1 MCERR
6 LLLKLVNGEMMF
18 MKIGIPRAL
27 LYYYYYPFWKTL
39 FTELGC
45 EVVLSDETN
54 TKIISEG
61 CHATE
66 TEICVPIKI
75 YNGHVAQLLKT
86 DVDYIFVPQM
96 HMVSHEYYC
105 PKFLGLIELV
115 KYSFEND
122 WDRFMF
128 LYYDTKTDDLSDLKV
143 HMPLC
148 DYLGVSKKQL
158 SQALKK
164 AASKQAEFRRLN
176 TSGYTV
182 TEAYDIF
189 DGKKAAPPAKNQ
201 DLTIALLGYV
211 NNVYDP
217 YVSMDTLKRLRE
229 MGVRVITFD
238 MLPED
243 AVKKDKKNIKE
254 PFWIFA
260 RKIYNASKY
269 LIKNGEIDGIIH
281 ITAFGCG
288 PDSIIGRLM
297 EGDCDEANIPFL
309 TLRIDEHTG
318 DNHTQTRLEAY
329 IDMLKMRKFS
339 DSKGDRL

>member
-1 MCERR
+1 
-6 LLLKLVNGEMMF
+6 

-27 LYYYYYPFWKTL
+27 MYYYYYPFWKTL

-45 EVVLSDETN
+45 EVVISNETN

-75 YNGHVAQLLKT
+75 FNGHVAELLQT

-105 PKFLGLIELV
+105 PKFLGLVELV

-122 WDRFMF
+122 WNRFMF
-128 LYYDTKTDDLSDLKV
+128 LYYDTKKDDLNSLNV
-143 HMPLC
+143 HLPLC
-148 DYLGVSKKQL
+148 TYLGVSRKQL
-158 SQALKK
+158 KDALKK
-164 AASKQAEFRRLN
+164 AVDKQSEFRKYN

-182 TEAYDIF
+182 PEAYDIL
-189 DGKKAAPPAKNQ
+189 DGKTVEPHN
-201 DLTIALLGYV
+201 DSSNLTIALLGYV

-229 MGVRVITFD
+229 MGVKVITFD
-238 MLPED
+238 MLPDE
-243 AVKKDKKNIKE
+243 AVKKDKNNIKE

-269 LIKNGEIDGIIH
+269 LIKNGNIDGIIH
-281 ITAFGCG
+281 LTAFGCG

-297 EGDCDEANIPFL
+297 EGDCDDANVPFL

-339 DSKGDRL
+339 VSKGDRL